1 MTEAEELREQLKNIT
16 AERNKYHA
24 ELTDLRLKKIE
35 DMQIDHEDRLRGLET
50 IGTRF
55 NTIYALFAG
64 NALLSIVT
72 LVRMFTTP

>member
-35 DMQIDHEDRLRGLET
+35 NMQIDHEDRLRGLET